1 MLEALLSFVSAFL
14 VSFLRG
20 WLSDKRA
27 EETQHQA
34 GRDAATA
41 DNNRATA
48 DALQRA
54 TEAQINAP
62 DTDKL
67 IDDLGAGRVRF

>member
-41 DNNRATA
+41 GET
-48 DALQRA
+48 Q
-54 TEAQINAP
+54 
-62 DTDKL
+62 
-67 IDDLGAGRVRF
+67 